1 MVDHYFLVRK
11 YTSFIYCPFD
21 QQRKNKFIIF
31 VFLPCSFCIPLLYF
45 LSLCQFCSKIMS
57 MKVQLAMH
65 LNSENGYNML
75 SRFKSNKDLV
85 LKSLKSFKLLR
96 ISAKFSTNPSNP
108 SIIKSASSSISKKL
122 PHHCTPF
129 QKPHY
134 HILLGCVPRLFFEM

>member
-1 MVDHYFLVRK
+1 
-11 YTSFIYCPFD
+11 
-21 QQRKNKFIIF
+21 
-31 VFLPCSFCIPLLYF
+31 
-45 LSLCQFCSKIMS
+45 
-57 MKVQLAMH
+57 MH

-96 ISAKFSTNPSNP
+96 ISAKFPTNLSNP

-129 QKPHY
+129 HKPHY
-134 HILLGCVPRLFFEM
+134 HILLGCVPRVIFEK